1 MGSIGPQEILV
12 VLVIALLVVGP
23 QRLPELARSI
33 GKGLSEFRKVQ
44 EEVKGMVKLDLDD
57 KPGPPKAGTPTAPGA
72 HRTPRP
78 APTSS
83 ASAVETPAASGDAAT
98 ETDGGLMASDEGT
111 ASQPESQPEDPSEA
125 DPTPAE

>member
-12 VLVIALLVVGP
+12 ILLIALIVVGP

-57 KPGPPKAGTPTAPGA
+57 KPERPAAGTPTAPGA

-78 APTSS
+78 ASPL
-83 ASAVETPAASGDAAT
+83 PAAEAEPPGEPPGEGPAAAPDDVA
-98 ETDGGLMASDEGT
+98 TD
-111 ASQPESQPEDPSEA
+111 P
-125 DPTPAE
+125 DPTQAE

>member
-12 VLVIALLVVGP
+12 ILLIALIVVGP

-57 KPGPPKAGTPTAPGA
+57 KPERPAAGTPTAPGA

-78 APTSS
+78 AAPLPS
-83 ASAVETPAASGDAAT
+83 AAADSPSETPAEGPAAAPDDVAADA
-98 ETDGGLMASDEGT
+98 
-111 ASQPESQPEDPSEA
+111 DPSQA
-125 DPTPAE
+125 G

>member
-12 VLVIALLVVGP
+12 ILLIALLVVGP

-57 KPGPPKAGTPTAPGA
+57 KPERPKAGTPTAPGA

-78 APTSS
+78 ASPPPVAAAETP
-83 ASAVETPAASGDAAT
+83 AETPAAADDAVT
-98 ETDGGLMASDEGT
+98 ETDST
-111 ASQPESQPEDPSEA
+111 Q
-125 DPTPAE
+125 AE